1 MSQWLFL
8 WDEAIKIKTIVIYI
22 YSHCFCWD
30 GKKTESI
37 PQKFDKNVHNLPHDD
52 YWKPNKDEESTAD
65 ANHGKCPEVDI
76 PIIWKKTGI
85 QCIPQSSL
93 FRPGK
98 YWGIGM
104 DRFSLSITLCQHFL
118 ILTSYN
124 QLAEARHFL
133 RRFWTKP
140 SVSNNFSE
148 TQNIYERKCSMFEY
162 QYQYQKKN
170 W

>member
-1 MSQWLFL
+1 MGRKQSQFL
-8 WDEAIKIKTIVIYI
+8 RSLTKMYTTYHMMIIENPTKMRKVQLMPTMANV
-22 YSHCFCWD
+22 
-30 GKKTESI
+30 
-37 PQKFDKNVHNLPHDD
+37 QKLISPSS
-52 YWKPNKDEESTAD
+52 E
-65 ANHGKCPEVDI
+65 
-76 PIIWKKTGI
+76 KTGI

-162 QYQYQKKN
+162 QYQYQKKQAGAEPGQAQLKLGLDFN
-170 W
+170 